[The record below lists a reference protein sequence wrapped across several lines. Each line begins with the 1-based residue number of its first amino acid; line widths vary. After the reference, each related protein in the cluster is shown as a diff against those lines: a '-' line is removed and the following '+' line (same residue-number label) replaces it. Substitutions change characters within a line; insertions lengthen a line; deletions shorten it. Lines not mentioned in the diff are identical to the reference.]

1 MGKARYA
8 YFVQV
13 TDTRHKQVS
22 AKEFKELSHHWEAEK
37 EVNGI
42 MIYTSAEIECGRRCR
57 KRPNGY
63 TGEKRIIW
71 KQKEIKI
78 CKKLQI
84 IQKINLIQ

>member
-1 MGKARYA
+1 MNKDIFGKVANKARISRGRLKMGKARYA

-42 MIYTSAEIECGRRCR
+42 TIYTSAGIECGRRCR
-57 KRPNGY
+57 KN
-63 TGEKRIIW
+63 
-71 KQKEIKI
+71 
-78 CKKLQI
+78 
-84 IQKINLIQ
+84 

>member
-1 MGKARYA
+1 MTVKARYA

-42 MIYTSAEIECGRRCR
+42 MIYTSAGIECGRRCR
-57 KRPNGY
+57 KN
-63 TGEKRIIW
+63 
-71 KQKEIKI
+71 
-78 CKKLQI
+78 
-84 IQKINLIQ
+84 